1 MFDDWSDP
9 EDMEEQEEL
18 EASLRRFQQMVEHDG
33 HAFFDEDEYIFI
45 IDHYMSLDEL
55 DMAERAIS
63 NALERYPDNVPL
75 ILRHVGLLS
84 ARQKMDAAL
93 TGRLYHTTLRG
104 QRLIG
109 ETAIDAEA
117 RDGQCQRRAECR
129 HRRDCRNGARFRGG
143 AHARPYAWPAGIA
156 HDGRQRVCGRGRAP
170 SPSAGRDRPHRPAR
184 EDERGRGQLQRAS
197 SRLS

>member
-9 EDMEEQEEL
+9 EDIEEQEEL

-45 IDHYMSLDEL
+45 IDHYMSLEEL

-93 TGRLYHTTLRG
+93 NLLR
-104 QRLIG
+104 R
-109 ETAIDAEA
+109 TDAEHPDV
-117 RDGQCQRRAECR
+117 DGITLYEEA
-129 HRRDCRNGARFRGG
+129 
-143 AHARPYAWPAGIA
+143 
-156 HDGRQRVCGRGRAP
+156 V
-170 SPSAGRDRPHRPAR
+170 
-184 EDERGRGQLQRAS
+184 L
-197 SRLS
+197 